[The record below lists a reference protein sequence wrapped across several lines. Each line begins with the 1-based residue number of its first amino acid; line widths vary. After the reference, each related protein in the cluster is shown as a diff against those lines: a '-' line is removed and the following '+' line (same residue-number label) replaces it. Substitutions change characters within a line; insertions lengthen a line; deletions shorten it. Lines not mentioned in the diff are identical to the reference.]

1 MATNGGSGGCTT
13 TAEASRKV
21 YRDANMR
28 ARLVEMCP
36 EPYRAV
42 YSEILST
49 SESLPEDPICTT
61 DIPILRQPAAPPDL
75 L

>member
-21 YRDANMR
+21 YKDPNLR

-49 SESLPEDPICTT
+49 SESLPADQITNMHNQYPISQTT
-61 DIPILRQPAAPPDL
+61 SCSV
-75 L
+75 